1 MISPNLHPSGPRPM
15 QKHSSST
22 NPIPI
27 NQETNERKKLTIRKI
42 SIEDSI
48 DPTSKRFQRPLDVSQ
63 FTSPRIA
70 PIPGSNSSS
79 RNGWSFPGILLRSQ
93 SGNLL
98 NTTTISSTST
108 STSTRTT
115 TGEDEFVNV
124 SRNPSRTVKGP
135 GNSLFLH
142 QGFFDLLG
150 YTKGSLSKKSSPRIH
165 HKKVDLNF
173 KENDWNHLEPSD
185 SSNSTSKL
193 KVDLNKSP
201 IFINPSSSTL
211 ARIGSSF
218 GNSFKL
224 VKNLNYLTKESNRVS
239 LDMIGKPE
247 MMRHICHA
255 SDVEQAEEILQRWQT
270 EQVGKLPEPGW
281 VTPIKVISR
290 QKAAEAQARGIGEIF
305 SQMEESGLKKGSL
318 KVVNGMPTSD
328 SQSSM
333 KSNLPE
339 TLPLTTNLEQ
349 ITSPKVE
356 EFLEL
361 SGIDEDDHPK
371 TIIVHPNRSR
381 PLMDFSEP
389 SSDLSNSRSSSPSS
403 LKNVPEDEAIEERG
417 TRNFIPDLQTVE
429 KAVAAKVF
437 FEQHYYSI
445 LKRPRDRDQRKEL
458 LETEIN
464 RLNLTQAEQNNIR
477 MAWVLSETNY
487 LREIRSRVGMNS
499 FIKLKTIGH
508 GAFGVVSLVK
518 DKTTGELLAMKQL
531 RKSDMLKKGQEGH
544 VRAERDLMSLA
555 SSSSKWIV
563 RLLYSFQDLD
573 NLYLV
578 MEYMIGGDMLNLLI
592 EKDKFSERMAKFYI
606 AEMVLAIE
614 EAHRLG
620 YIHRDIKPDN
630 FLFDRD
636 GHLKISDFG
645 LATDFHWAHDGAYYD
660 HQRLVLLHKHG
671 IDLEDGL
678 PEIRKH
684 DQAYFVRDIFGNE
697 SDVHDAQTP
706 TSYSDRV
713 LTIRDRNRKKL
724 AFSVV
729 GTNNYMAPEVLKSTG
744 YDEAC
749 DWWSMGVILFEMLF
763 GYAPFMARS
772 RQITRTKIIQWRS
785 NLQIP
790 NEPYVS
796 NEAKDLIKNLI
807 CDRNDRLGSRGIP
820 ISSIHPSR
828 PTSFYNSISKQVQD
842 GRTTSNYSGPSRAM
856 KDGANQIRAHPWFK
870 DIDFDT
876 IHLQTPPFVPEV
888 SDETDTKYFEDEI
901 DDHPIEVIGLKVG
914 EGHEIETKDPLLGD
928 KTHGA
933 QLLETRKS
941 HAFVGYTFK
950 GPKRTVFD
958 PRKGVILNEGFMKDE
973 VKVRKDDPDEVK
985 AALELKEDLKT
996 CFDLEGLSKP
1006 LNEEKEDDEMKF
1018 LRRNK
1023 IRNLIVVLVLYEES
1037 PRSNG

>member
-1 MISPNLHPSGPRPM
+1 
-15 QKHSSST
+15 
-22 NPIPI
+22 
-27 NQETNERKKLTIRKI
+27 
-42 SIEDSI
+42 
-48 DPTSKRFQRPLDVSQ
+48 
-63 FTSPRIA
+63 
-70 PIPGSNSSS
+70 
-79 RNGWSFPGILLRSQ
+79 
-93 SGNLL
+93 
-98 NTTTISSTST
+98 
-108 STSTRTT
+108 
-115 TGEDEFVNV
+115 
-124 SRNPSRTVKGP
+124 
-135 GNSLFLH
+135 
-142 QGFFDLLG
+142 
-150 YTKGSLSKKSSPRIH
+150 
-165 HKKVDLNF
+165 
-173 KENDWNHLEPSD
+173 
-185 SSNSTSKL
+185 
-193 KVDLNKSP
+193 
-201 IFINPSSSTL
+201 
-211 ARIGSSF
+211 
-218 GNSFKL
+218 
-224 VKNLNYLTKESNRVS
+224 
-239 LDMIGKPE
+239 MIGKPE

-255 SDVEQAEEILQRWQT
+255 SDVEQAEEILQRWKT

-305 SQMEESGLKKGSL
+305 SQMEEAGLKKGSL

-328 SQSSM
+328 SQSSI
-333 KSNLPE
+333 KSNILE
-339 TLPLTTNLEQ
+339 ALGSPLTQPIQLDR
-349 ITSPKVE
+349 ILKDE
-356 EFLEL
+356 ELDD
-361 SGIDEDDHPK
+361 DEAQR
-371 TIIVHPNRSR
+371 TMIVHPDRSR

-389 SSDLSNSRSSSPSS
+389 IGRSGSESRPSSPSG
-403 LKNVPEDEAIEERG
+403 LKNVPEDEAIEETG
-417 TRNFIPDLQTVE
+417 TRSFIPSLQTVE

-437 FEQHYYSI
+437 FEQHYS
-445 LKRPRDRDQRKEL
+445 
-458 LETEIN
+458 
-464 RLNLTQAEQNNIR
+464 EQNNIR

-518 DKTTGELLAMKQL
+518 EKHTGELLAMKQL
-531 RKSDMLKKGQEGH
+531 KKSDMLRKGQEGH

-563 RLLYSFQDLD
+563 RLIYSFQDLD
-573 NLYLV
+573 HLYLV

-592 EKDKFSERMAKFYI
+592 EKDKFSEEMSKFYI
-606 AEMVLAIE
+606 AEMILAIE

-620 YIHRDIKPDN
+620 FIHRDIKPDN

-636 GHLKISDFG
+636 GHLKITDFG

-684 DQAYFVRDIFGNE
+684 DQAYFVRDILRNE
-697 SDVHDAQTP
+697 SDLNQTEFP

-785 NLQIP
+785 TLQFP
-790 NEPYVS
+790 NEPDVS
-796 NEAKDLIKNLI
+796 NQAKDFIQSLI
-807 CDRNDRLGSRGIP
+807 CDRADRLGSRGIP
-820 ISSIHPSR
+820 ISSSLHSSR
-828 PTSFYNSISKQVQD
+828 PTSFYNSVSKKFQD
-842 GRTTSNYSGPSRAM
+842 GISTQTFSGPSSAM
-856 KDGANQIRAHPWFK
+856 KDGANQIRAHPWFSN
-870 DIDFDT
+870 IDFDT
-876 IHLQTPPFVPEV
+876 IHLQTPPFVPEI
-888 SDETDTKYFEDEI
+888 SDETDTRYFEEDI
-901 DDHPIEVIGLKVG
+901 DDHPLEVPGLKVN
-914 EGHEIETKDPLLGD
+914 EGNDVQTRDPLLGD

-958 PRKGVILNEGFMKDE
+958 PRRGVILDSGFM
-973 VKVRKDDPDEVK
+973 RPDAPDLK
-985 AALELKEDLKT
+985 LEESDQLEGHGSLESDLKEDLKS
-996 CFDLEGLSKP
+996 CFDTQA
-1006 LNEEKEDDEMKF
+1006 LNTNHIDEDDDEGDQRKF
-1018 LRRNK
+1018 SRINK
-1023 IRNLIVVLVLYEES
+1023 IRS
-1037 PRSNG
+1037 MSF

>member
-1 MISPNLHPSGPRPM
+1 MPPSNT
-15 QKHSSST
+15 SSST
-22 NPIPI
+22 STTTHHLSTK
-27 NQETNERKKLTIRKI
+27 ETNEEKKLSIRR
-42 SIEDSI
+42 IELEAAQ
-48 DPTSKRFQRPLDVSQ
+48 PTKRFQRALDVSQ
-63 FTSPRIA
+63 FNSPRIA
-70 PIPGSNSSS
+70 PIPTSSS
-79 RNGWSFPGILLRSQ
+79 TSNGWSFAGISLRSQ
-93 SGNLL
+93 SGNFL
-98 NTTTISSTST
+98 NNPITTPSSEHRNRTIKG
-108 STSTRTT
+108 T
-115 TGEDEFVNV
+115 TGH
-124 SRNPSRTVKGP
+124 
-135 GNSLFLH
+135 SLFLH

-150 YTKGSLSKKSSPRIH
+150 YTKGTLSRKN
-165 HKKVDLNF
+165 HKQIIRDHGFQLGSGKD
-173 KENDWNHLEPSD
+173 DWNHLDPLD
-185 SSNSTSKL
+185 S
-193 KVDLNKSP
+193 LNPNPKNHLNNGTKSP
-201 IFINPSSSTL
+201 IFLNASSSTL

-224 VKNLNYLTKESNRVS
+224 VKARGNNFKESNRVS
-239 LDMIGKPE
+239 IDMIGKPE

-255 SDVEQAEEILQRWQT
+255 SDVEQAEEILQRWKT

-305 SQMEESGLKKGSL
+305 SQMEEAGLKKGSL
-318 KVVNGMPTSD
+318 KVVNGMPASD
-328 SQSSM
+328 SLSSI
-333 KSNLPE
+333 KSNLLDPSAI
-339 TLPLTTNLEQ
+339 LLTTK
-349 ITSPKVE
+349 SE
-356 EFLEL
+356 EDHSSKDEESLQLL
-361 SGIDEDDHPK
+361 SGLKGDLDVDEAQK
-371 TIIVHPNRSR
+371 TIIVHPDRSR
-381 PLMDFSEP
+381 PLMDFSDP
-389 SSDLSNSRSSSPSS
+389 TSNSDQSDLRPSSPSG
-403 LKNVPEDEAIEERG
+403 LKKVPEDEAIEETG
-417 TRNFIPDLQTVE
+417 TRSFIPSLQTVE

-458 LETEIN
+458 LETEIL
-464 RLNLTQAEQNNIR
+464 RLNLTEAEQNNIR

-499 FIKLKTIGH
+499 FIKIKTIGH

-518 DKTTGELLAMKQL
+518 ERNTGELLAMKQL
-531 RKSDMLKKGQEGH
+531 RKSDMLRKGQEGH

-573 NLYLV
+573 HLYLV

-592 EKDKFSERMAKFYI
+592 EKDKFSEEMSRFYC
-606 AEMVLAIE
+606 AEMVLGIE

-684 DQAYFVRDIFGNE
+684 DQAYFVRDIFRNE
-697 SDVHDAQTP
+697 SDLNDVQTP

-772 RQITRTKIIQWRS
+772 RQITRTKIIQWRTT
-785 NLQIP
+785 LQFP
-790 NEPYVS
+790 NEPAVS
-796 NEAKDLIKNLI
+796 NEAKDLIKSLI

-820 ISSIHPSR
+820 ISSVHPSR
-828 PTSFYNSISKQVQD
+828 PTSFYNSVSKRFQD
-842 GRTTSNYSGPSRAM
+842 GTTTEHFSGPSRAM
-856 KDGANQIRAHPWFK
+856 KDGANQIRAHPWFSN
-870 DIDFDT
+870 IDFDT
-876 IHLQTPPFVPEV
+876 IHLQTPPFVPEI
-888 SDETDTKYFEDEI
+888 SDETDTRYFEEEI
-901 DDHPIEVIGLKVG
+901 DENPL
-914 EGHEIETKDPLLGD
+914 EGPGVKGNEANEIQTRDPLLGD

-933 QLLETRKS
+933 ELLETRKL

-958 PRKGVILNEGFMKDE
+958 PRRGVILDSRFMRPE
-973 VKVRKDDPDEVK
+973 TEMKVENRNKVDG
-985 AALELKEDLKT
+985 ALDLKEDLKS
-996 CFDLEGLSKP
+996 CFDTEALSP
-1006 LNEEKEDDEMKF
+1006 TTTTDDDDDDDEDDEVKF
-1018 LRRNK
+1018 ARINK
-1023 IRNLIVVLVLYEES
+1023 IRS
-1037 PRSNG
+1037 MSF